1 MIRPWAF
8 IAEVWWYWFYRS
20 TADSM
25 YACLIWNE
33 TLRRVL

>member
-8 IAEVWWYWFYRS
+8 IEEVWWYWS
-20 TADSM
+20 HQSNANSM
-25 YACLIWNE
+25 YACLIWNA

>member
-1 MIRPWAF
+1 MIRLWAF
-8 IAEVWWYWFYRS
+8 IAEVWWFWFHRS

-25 YACLIWNE
+25 YACLIWNA